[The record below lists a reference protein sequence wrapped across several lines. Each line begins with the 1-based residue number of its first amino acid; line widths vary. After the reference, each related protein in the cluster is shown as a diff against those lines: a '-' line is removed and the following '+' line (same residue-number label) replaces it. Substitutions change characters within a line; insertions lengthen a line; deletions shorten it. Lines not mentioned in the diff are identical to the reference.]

1 MKSIPIGRLLRGSV
15 KGFVIGCTVDEV
27 LAPHFGGMVRV
38 PLDEKIKTVGMI
50 YDIQVADDGLVRQLA
65 GAAEVAPSTIQDAQI
80 NRNVPLEISVLSL
93 GYFEGDQ
100 ISHRLPPRPP
110 LSLDVISLCASEDM
124 RGFTGRGYGYF
135 RHLLH
140 DRELPLADLLAV
152 HLPEAA
158 QVHPGEQAG
167 SWLEGA
173 LRELT
178 ALLQDDYDRLMRVMN
193 AVQEQLPR
201 DEHGRV
207 K

>member
-1 MKSIPIGRLLRGSV
+1 MNSIPIGRLLRGTV

-27 LAPHFGGMVRV
+27 LTPHFGGMVKV
-38 PLDEKIKTVGMI
+38 PLDEKIETVGMI

-65 GAAEVAPSTIQDAQI
+65 GAPEVAPSTIQDAQV

-93 GYFEGDQ
+93 GHFEDGQ

-110 LSLDVISLCASEDM
+110 LSLDVISLCTAEDIQ
-124 RGFTGRGYGYF
+124 RFTAQGVGYF
-135 RHLLH
+135 RHLLR

-152 HLPEAA
+152 HLPEAG
-158 QVHPGEQAG
+158 QVHSGEE
-167 SWLEGA
+167 SRLWLEGA

-178 ALLQDDYDRLMRVMN
+178 ALLRDDYDRLMRVMN

-201 DEHGRV
+201 DKGGRF
-207 K
+207 

>member
-38 PLDEKIKTVGMI
+38 PLDERIAAVGMI

-65 GAAEVAPSTIQDAQI
+65 GAPEVAPSTIQDAQV

-93 GYFEGDQ
+93 GYFEGSQ
-100 ISHRLPPRPP
+100 IFHRLPPRPP
-110 LSLDVISLCASEDM
+110 LSLDVISLCADEDI
-124 RGFTGRGYGYF
+124 RRFTGAGYAYF
-135 RHLLH
+135 RHLLR
-140 DRELPLADLLAV
+140 DRELPLADMLAV

-158 QVHPGEQAG
+158 RVHPGEQAER
-167 SWLEGA
+167 WLEGA

-178 ALLQDDYDRLMRVMN
+178 ALLRDDYVRLMRVMN
-193 AVQEQLPR
+193 AVQEQLPW
-201 DEHGRV
+201 DERGRV
-207 K
+207 S